1 MRLNIRG
8 KNAFEMKDFFEKVI
22 SVRKIPEFDFL
33 FCDFKRCC
41 YITRTNKTLESF
53 ILHSAVDETD
63 QLLFKTNRTSA
74 EKKLFTL
81 CNVQNKVFSMK
92 NT

>member
-74 EKKLFTL
+74 EKSCLHYAMFKTKFF
-81 CNVQNKVFSMK
+81 Q
-92 NT
+92 